1 MPVSPLLSGD
11 MSSRRYKPEI
21 RVSSLCF
28 SPTGRVFVFTAQHT
42 DRDFSIIYYS
52 KSCLSRLPN
61 IFIEYGMEFE
71 LFSILHSGRSWA
83 AASTEGL
90 LIYSLDASLVFD
102 PYDLDMDVT
111 PASIRQQMKKKE
123 WASAILLSFRLNE
136 MPLIREVLEAVPYN
150 QSMFPPK
157 IVKYILVIFK
167 IYHFDVIL
175 FILLFDLL
183 VTVVCSS
190 LPDVYVDKLLNF
202 VASTL
207 EKSNHLQF
215 YLSWAQCLLTL
226 HGQKLK
232 NRSAA

>member
-1 MPVSPLLSGD
+1 M
-11 MSSRRYKPEI
+11 
-21 RVSSLCF
+21 
-28 SPTGRVFVFTAQHT
+28 
-42 DRDFSIIYYS
+42 
-52 KSCLSRLPN
+52 
-61 IFIEYGMEFE
+61 
-71 LFSILHSGRSWA
+71 
-83 AASTEGL
+83 
-90 LIYSLDASLVFD
+90 FD